1 MFKKS
6 IFCVFL
12 LGLFVSFTH
21 AAIDPMN
28 LPKLTQYVSDFSNV
42 LDTQSLADLN
52 MSAKSYDTQTS
63 NQIVAVL
70 IPNRNGK
77 ELFDIGMNIFDTNGI
92 GQSDKDNGL
101 LLVISTEEK
110 KIRIIVWYGFEAKIP
125 DLLASRIIEDD
136 IRPLVNKWD
145 FAGAVRAFYT
155 RSISAISSDEW
166 TLYTQQPSNTQWS
179 ESFWMIW
186 LIFGVIFATLLK
198 KKSFFKK
205 WKWIQ
210 KYFIIALITILFI
223 LMFFLSITI
232 LFWFI
237 AWAFFAFTGII
248 SGFGNSSGSFGG
260 WGFSWWGGSSG
271 GGWAGD

>member
-110 KIRIIVWYGFEAKIP
+110 KIRIIV
-125 DLLASRIIEDD
+125 
-136 IRPLVNKWD
+136 
-145 FAGAVRAFYT
+145 
-155 RSISAISSDEW
+155 
-166 TLYTQQPSNTQWS
+166 
-179 ESFWMIW
+179 
-186 LIFGVIFATLLK
+186 
-198 KKSFFKK
+198 
-205 WKWIQ
+205 
-210 KYFIIALITILFI
+210 
-223 LMFFLSITI
+223 
-232 LFWFI
+232 
-237 AWAFFAFTGII
+237 
-248 SGFGNSSGSFGG
+248 
-260 WGFSWWGGSSG
+260 
-271 GGWAGD
+271 